1 MLPSL
6 ESSLTVIKYCPPL
19 TSATRAKYKPLLAV
33 GTNSGNLAI
42 FNLATGL
49 MLKEYHVHS
58 HPVRLVRNV
67 ICISTFIDYT
77 KLTMILYILP
87 EVLNGLVND
96 T

>member
-33 GTNSGNLAI
+33 GTNSGNLGI

-49 MLKEYHVHS
+49 LMKEYHVHS
-58 HPVRLVRNV
+58 HPVR
-67 ICISTFIDYT
+67 C
-77 KLTMILYILP
+77 
-87 EVLNGLVND
+87 VLNVMLIFY
-96 T
+96 